1 VIHWYD
7 RMFKYA
13 MATLLLLLAGA
24 LPVSGPAMA
33 QSWPPKT
40 VHILVPFGPGSTP
53 DIVARLVA
61 DGLGQKYPDNIF
73 LVENKPGASGNLATD
88 AVAKAPPDGAIIGVS
103 IGGPLAINTLL
114 FSALPYDPS
123 KDIAPITQLVSLPN
137 ALAVNPKLGVN
148 TVAELVALVKKD
160 PGKYNFSSIG
170 NGSVS
175 HLAMEAIAIKA
186 GAQLVHL
193 PYPGSPQAITAVIR
207 GDAQMACLPAISV
220 TPHAAAGTVKI
231 LAITTAKRSPF
242 LPDVPT
248 LMESGIDVDADAWN
262 GLIAPGGTPRPIIDK
277 INKDVIEI
285 IKQPA
290 VREKLATQ
298 LMEGVGGSPEEFRAR
313 IDGEIA
319 RWAPVIK
326 ARDIK
331 VN

>member
-1 VIHWYD
+1 VIRLFY
-7 RMFKYA
+7 RLSKCVFA
-13 MATLLLLLAGA
+13 LLALLTA
-24 LPVSGPAMA
+24 VSRPVLA

-40 VHILVPFGPGSTP
+40 VHILVPFGAGSTP

-61 DGLGQKYPDNIF
+61 DGLAKKYPDNIF

-88 AVAKAPPDGAIIGVS
+88 AVAKSPPDGAIIGVS

-114 FSALPYDPS
+114 FAALPYDPR
-123 KDIAPITQLVSLPN
+123 KDIAPITQLVSQPSV
-137 ALAVNPKLGVN
+137 LAVNPDLGVN
-148 TVAELVALVKKD
+148 TVAELVALVKKN
-160 PGKYNFSSIG
+160 PRKYNFSSIG

-193 PYPGSPQAITAVIR
+193 PYPSSPQAITAVIR
-207 GDAQMACLPAISV
+207 NDAQMACLPAISV
-220 TPHAAAGTVKI
+220 TPHATAGTVKI
-231 LAITTAKRSPF
+231 LAVTTAKRSPF

-262 GLIAPGGTPRPIIDK
+262 GLIAPGGTPTPVIDK

-285 IKQPA
+285 IKQPV
-290 VREKLATQ
+290 VREKLAAQ
-298 LMEGVGGSPEEFRAR
+298 FMEVVGGSPEEFRAR
-313 IDGEIA
+313 IDGETA

-326 ARDIK
+326 AANIK
-331 VN
+331 IN